1 MLKVK
6 VKIRADL
13 KLMRERFA
21 IIVSKYGIELNATS
35 RSVRGESEK
44 LRILRVTT
52 MKKRQADFKHQAYQS
67 TDKDPK
73 RRKMK
78 SIKRLKPKEHI
89 RKRKVKDSTSAVQI
103 RRLFLHYI
111 IC

>member
-52 MKKRQADFKHQAYQS
+52 MKK
-67 TDKDPK
+67 DKQTL
-73 RRKMK
+73 
-78 SIKRLKPKEHI
+78 SIKLTNQLIKILKDG
-89 RKRKVKDSTSAVQI
+89 R
-103 RRLFLHYI
+103 
-111 IC
+111 

>member
-73 RRKMK
+73 RLKMK

-89 RKRKVKDSTSAVQI
+89 RKRKVKEKKKEQFADYFSIT
-103 RRLFLHYI
+103 
-111 IC
+111 